1 MKYVK
6 PTFPQLIIAVLV
18 GLVVFVLV
26 AQVRQDSSDSLDQ
39 MRQDD
44 LVRLLDELDT
54 RNNDL
59 LDERD
64 ELASEIEELSS
75 GQDARAA
82 AEEAAQE
89 QERVRRIE
97 AGVVAVEGPGIVLT
111 ITDPDGQLRAQSL
124 VTVIEELRN
133 AGAEAIT
140 VGGVRV
146 VANTYVTSSDDG
158 IEVSGTAITSPY
170 VIQAIGSSSV
180 MRVALEM
187 PGGVLSVI
195 RSQGPTTTLVE
206 QSTLQIDAVA
216 TLPEFE
222 YAVTD

>member
-133 AGAEAIT
+133 AGAEAIA